1 MQMSV
6 ITHLVET
13 QPLASLQA
21 AETALLAYQRPAFEV
36 PGQDVA
42 EQLTHVLVAQ
52 VLLKHM
58 QTDGVTLA
66 VAVRAFAR
74 RVRTCIS
81 PE

>member
-1 MQMSV
+1 MQMPV

-21 AETALLAYQRPAFEV
+21 AEAALLAYQTPAFEV
-36 PGQDVA
+36 LGHDGA

-58 QTDGVTLA
+58 QTDGVPLA
-66 VAVRAFAR
+66 VAVRSFAR
-74 RVRTCIS
+74 RVRTCINS
-81 PE
+81 E